1 MRRPQI
7 GDQVYL
13 QEDGDEVGAV
23 RDVRD
28 KDLIVYV
35 EGTGDFVVTADQVAA
50 VHTGKVIL
58 TGNALDPGLLQAIRH
73 AHDREEPGV

>member
-1 MRRPQI
+1 MRRPHI

-13 QEDGDEVGAV
+13 QEDGDEIGAV

-35 EGTGDFVVTADQVAA
+35 EGTGDFIVTADQVTA
-50 VHTGKVIL
+50 VHAGKVIL
-58 TGNALDPGLLQAIRH
+58 DLSALDVALRDAIQH